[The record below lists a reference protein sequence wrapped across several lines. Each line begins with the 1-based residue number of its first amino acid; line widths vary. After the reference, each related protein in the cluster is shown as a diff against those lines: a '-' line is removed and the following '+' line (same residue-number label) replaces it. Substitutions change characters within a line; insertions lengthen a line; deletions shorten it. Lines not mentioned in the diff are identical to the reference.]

1 MVTDSTLSLQNRRG
15 EDHIRELP
23 YFGQLLREEMVYD
36 RSMRLRNYTVLLVF
50 LLAAPLSDKEA
61 LPWVENDYTKA
72 VARAKAEHVPIFAEA
87 WAPW

>member
-1 MVTDSTLSLQNRRG
+1 
-15 EDHIRELP
+15 
-23 YFGQLLREEMVYD
+23 MVYD
-36 RSMRLRNYTVLLVF
+36 LLMRLRNYTVLLGF
-50 LLAAPLSDKEA
+50 LLAAPLFAKEV

>member
-1 MVTDSTLSLQNRRG
+1 MD
-15 EDHIRELP
+15 
-23 YFGQLLREEMVYD
+23 YD
-36 RSMRLRNYTVLLVF
+36 RPMRLRNYTVLLVF
-50 LLAAPLSDKEA
+50 LLAVPLSAKEV